1 MSENFLSSVSRDGR
15 SYSPDLFSW
24 TESVLLKIGR
34 ADLVSQLAD
43 IAVKVGT
50 ILPKFFMTCLT

>member
-43 IAVKVGT
+43 IAVKVGV
-50 ILPKFFMTCLT
+50 I